1 MKDNFYSK
9 QLHNIYQQTTKERLY
24 YKNKDIA
31 VTDPILQRTN
41 NYIPSQPKPN
51 YLYQQYSTNI
61 QPKPVKPYKNYLSHT
76 PSEIIY
82 SDNAGKAEILKQT
95 QALKGIAEMKK
106 NYKLRSSQQK
116 LNGIKVFPHYNN
128 ESSLQYLFT
137 VNDLNKVNNN
147 NSNNTLKKTKSITS
161 LSSCKPMHNTFTR
174 IFPSGG
180 KTNNDAHLSNG
191 KSCGYKATK
200 YKKAKYD
207 NLNDIIINQSKIK
220 EKSNYAKKQ
229 NEIAIKPN
237 NVSYSYMIEQNKK
250 NWHKRMHSDYY

>member
-1 MKDNFYSK
+1 MKDNFFSN

-51 YLYQQYSTNI
+51 YLYQQYSVNI
-61 QPKPVKPYKNYLSHT
+61 QPKPIKPYKNYLSHT

-82 SDNAGKAEILKQT
+82 SDNAGKEEILKQT
-95 QALKGIAEMKK
+95 KALKGIAEIKK

-137 VNDLNKVNNN
+137 VNDLNKVNDNN
-147 NSNNTLKKTKSITS
+147 NKLKKTKSITN

-174 IFPSGG
+174 IFPG
-180 KTNNDAHLSNG
+180 KSNCNNNNNDLYNG
-191 KSCGYKATK
+191 RDCGYKATK

-220 EKSNYAKKQ
+220 EKSSYSKKQ
-229 NEIAIKPN
+229 KEIAIKPN

-250 NWHKRMHSDYY
+250 